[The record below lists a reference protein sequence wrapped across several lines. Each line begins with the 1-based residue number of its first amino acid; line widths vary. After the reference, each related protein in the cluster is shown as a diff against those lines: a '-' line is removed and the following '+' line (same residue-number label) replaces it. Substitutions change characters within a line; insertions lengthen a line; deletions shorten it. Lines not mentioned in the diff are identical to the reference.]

1 MADSIQIL
9 VSVVTPV
16 ILSSIFTLVLREKD
30 RKKEERKR
38 AEELERE
45 KITIH
50 ICDEI
55 GWEPIYDEDGS
66 EDYRFYLKIVN
77 ESEYADATNI
87 KVSMSFIDDIGR
99 EICKMKT
106 RNFEMKVLR
115 SKHTS
120 TKLKKG
126 RELVIKFEKIHIDHN
141 VKYQTCDS
149 LKELLNSR
157 PNFFITVAIQV
168 QNTLNGKP
176 IDVPIKKYEKKKIQ
190 QGVFVLGSYELQKVN
205 PIEYFDYTE

>member
-16 ILSSIFTLVLREKD
+16 ILSSIFTLVLRKKD
-30 RKKEERKR
+30 RKKEEKKR
-38 AEELERE
+38 AEELEQQ
-45 KITIH
+45 KLTIY

-55 GWEPIYDEDGS
+55 GWEPIYGEDGS

-77 ESEYADATNI
+77 ESQYADATNI
-87 KVSMSFIDDIGR
+87 KVAMSFIDDIGR

-106 RNFEMKVLR
+106 RDFEMKVLR
-115 SKHTS
+115 SKHS
-120 TKLKKG
+120 CVESKKG
-126 RELVIKFEKIHIDHN
+126 SELVIKFEKIHIDHN

-149 LKELLNSR
+149 IKELLNSR
-157 PNFFITVAIQV
+157 PNFIISVAIQV

-176 IDVPIKKYEKKKIQ
+176 INVPQKYEKNKIQ

-205 PIEYFDYTE
+205 PIEYFDYAE